1 MCDVSDTEITG
12 NVQIAGTAIDSF
24 QCLSYFDDT
33 LFRFPLPRLMIS
45 PFDAAVLIDL
55 MTAEATSF
63 TWMKSRLSLPSSKIL
78 MSLLSKSNEEKME
91 RMPV

>member
-33 LFRFPLPRLMIS
+33 CSDSAAQVDDFSVRCGRIDRFDDRGSNILYV
-45 PFDAAVLIDL
+45 DEVAAFLAVFKDIDV
-55 MTAEATSF
+55 F
-63 TWMKSRLSLPSSKIL
+63 IVQKQ
-78 MSLLSKSNEEKME
+78 
-91 RMPV
+91 

>member
-33 LFRFPLPRLMIS
+33 CS
-45 PFDAAVLIDL
+45 DSAAQVDDFSVRCGRIDRL

>member
-33 LFRFPLPRLMIS
+33 CSDSAAQVDDFSVRCGRIDRFDDRGSNILYV
-45 PFDAAVLIDL
+45 DKA
-55 MTAEATSF
+55 
-63 TWMKSRLSLPSSKIL
+63 RLSLPSSKIL